1 METFPRVFCQCF
13 VFQSRVSTKTVVNKI
28 RCPSCISIV
37 SLSCCSKPGTISSL
51 IKMFV
56 KHITGLRS
64 GEDTDVGGQHFDL
77 SLGYHCTKRMQ
88 QTSTADVMS
97 VHKRDKLGPI
107 FLCTVSMST
116 PYFHT
121 ALQGQH
127 RSSLFALK
135 VETNF
140 LFQFDGLGFRTEL

>member
-1 METFPRVFCQCF
+1 
-13 VFQSRVSTKTVVNKI
+13 
-28 RCPSCISIV
+28 
-37 SLSCCSKPGTISSL
+37 
-51 IKMFV
+51 MFL

-97 VHKRDKLGPI
+97 VHKRYKLSPI
-107 FLCTVSMST
+107 FLRTVSMST
-116 PYFHT
+116 LYHA
-121 ALQGQH
+121 ALRGQH
-127 RSSLFALK
+127 RSSLFALE

-140 LFQFDGLGFRTEL
+140 LFQFDGPGFRTEL